1 MTHRGVYQIRVQGQ
15 VSKRWAHWFEEMT
28 IQTNQGTDADATSE
42 LIGPV
47 ADQAA
52 LLGLLQKLYT
62 LGMPLLSVRRIEPG
76 DAEGE
81 DEMLR
86 LPPSRAAQRDR

>member
-15 VSKRWAHWFEEMT
+15 ISKRWAHWFEEMT
-28 IQTNQGTDADATSE
+28 IQTNEGVDATSV
-42 LIGPV
+42 LVGPV

-76 DAEGE
+76 DSEGE
-81 DEMLR
+81 DEMLHYV
-86 LPPSRAAQRDR
+86 QHDR

>member
-1 MTHRGVYQIRVQGQ
+1 MTHRATYQIRVQGQ
-15 VSKRWAHWFEEMT
+15 ISKRWAHWFEEMT
-28 IQTNQGTDADATSE
+28 IQTNPGADADATSV
-42 LIGPV
+42 LVGSV

-76 DAEGE
+76 DSADEG
-81 DEMLR
+81 EMLR
-86 LPPSRAAQRDR
+86 LPTSRAA

>member
-1 MTHRGVYQIRVQGQ
+1 MTHSGTYQIRVQGQ
-15 VSKRWAHWFEEMT
+15 ISKRWSHWFEEMT
-28 IQTNQGTDADATSE
+28 IQANPGADADATSV

-62 LGMPLLSVRRIEPG
+62 LGLPLLSVRRIEPG
-76 DAEGE
+76 DSVEQG
-81 DEMLR
+81 
-86 LPPSRAAQRDR
+86 